1 MKNIDDSVAFIT
13 GASSGIGAAVAQEFA
28 RRGADVV
35 LAARRHDL
43 LGEVAERVRGL
54 GRRALPAACDVTRDG
69 DLERAVAAAID
80 EFGSI
85 DWVVANAGFGVGG
98 VLARLTLE
106 DYRRQFETNV
116 FGVLRT
122 VFATRE
128 ALEASRGC
136 LGIVGSVSG
145 EVAVPGSSPYSMSK
159 FAVRALA
166 DSLWFEF
173 AATGVGVTLIEP
185 GFTDSEIRQVDN
197 LGVYHADRKDPMPR
211 WIRMPVDRAAS
222 KTVSAIVRRRRKVVL
237 TGHGKVAVALSRF
250 TPGLLAV
257 LVRRFGRRR
266 PR

>member
-1 MKNIDDSVAFIT
+1 MQRIDESVALIT
-13 GASSGIGAAVAQEFA
+13 GASSGIGAAMAVEFA

-35 LAARRHDL
+35 LAARREDRL
-43 LGEVAERVRGL
+43 AQVADGVRSA
-54 GRRALPAACDVTRDG
+54 GRNALAVVCDVTRDG
-69 DLERAVAAAID
+69 DLESAVAASTEA
-80 EFGSI
+80 FGRI

-98 VLARLTLE
+98 ALAKLTLE

-128 ALEASRGC
+128 ALEASRGV
-136 LGIVGSVSG
+136 LAIVGSVSG

-159 FAVRALA
+159 FAIRALA
-166 DSLWFEF
+166 DSLWSEF
-173 AATGVGVTLIEP
+173 APAGVAVTLLEP

-197 LGVYHADRKDPMPR
+197 RGAHHADRKDPMPR
-211 WIRMPVDRAAS
+211 WIRMPADEAAR
-222 KTVSAIVRRRRKVVL
+222 KMVAAVVRRRRKLVL
-237 TGHGKVAVALSRF
+237 TGHGRVAVAMARF

-257 LVRRFGRRR
+257 MVRRFGHKR